1 MKITGNE
8 PIAPTMYKQI
18 GDNDFRIA
26 TTRDLVDGSFITAH
40 GGITIRQQFA
50 MAAMQGIFSNA
61 DSLETHAKI
70 ANKVGVSHEVVIARC
85 SFDMADAMI
94 EENNRR
100 EDNE

>member
-8 PIAPTMYKQI
+8 PAYPI
-18 GDNDFRIA
+18 NDDA
-26 TTRDLVDGSFITAH
+26 GYPSYLTVVNGSEPKCT
-40 GGITIRQQFA
+40 GLTIRQQFA

-70 ANKVGVSHEVVIARC
+70 ANKVGVSHEVVIAHC

-94 EENNRR
+94 EENNLR